1 MKKNNLLSL
10 FLGLLF
16 MGISGIVSAQTA
28 RMQII
33 HNSADA
39 AVEEVDIYVNGEL
52 FLSDFAFRTATP
64 FVDVPAGVDLDII
77 VAPAGAGIA
86 NGVGPVTVNLENGGT
101 YIAIANG
108 IVSTS
113 GYDPAPGFSL
123 NVFPMG
129 RETAASATNTDVLVF
144 HGSTDA
150 PTVSVWETGVGAGQI
165 ISDFNYGDF
174 AGYLELGTADYILE
188 VRTADGETTV
198 VAYSAPLSTLGL
210 DGAALTVV
218 ASGFLNPANNS
229 NGEAFG
235 LFVALPAG
243 GDLIALPVYVET
255 FEVTFN
261 VDMTYADDFDPAM
274 DVVYITGSIF
284 GWAEP
289 GTQPE
294 NQTMA
299 RVGDSMVWTKTVEL
313 EAGTY
318 AYKYF
323 LNAGWDGGEWQ
334 GGDDRSVTV
343 EGDMVINDWFGYR
356 TDPTSVNDL
365 RPQAQLNLYPNPAR
379 QMLNI
384 VSDQEI
390 REVRMLDMLGKV
402 VYVADVKNERY
413 VMNVN
418 GFKNGI
424 YFMQVL
430 TQGGV
435 TTQRVQ
441 ISN

>member
-1 MKKNNLLSL
+1 M
-10 FLGLLF
+10 
-16 MGISGIVSAQTA
+16 
-28 RMQII
+28 
-33 HNSADA
+33 
-39 AVEEVDIYVNGEL
+39 
-52 FLSDFAFRTATP
+52 
-64 FVDVPAGVDLDII
+64 
-77 VAPAGAGIA
+77 
-86 NGVGPVTVNLENGGT
+86 
-101 YIAIANG
+101 
-108 IVSTS
+108 
-113 GYDPAPGFSL
+113 
-123 NVFPMG
+123 
-129 RETAASATNTDVLVF
+129 
-144 HGSTDA
+144 
-150 PTVSVWETGVGAGQI
+150 
-165 ISDFNYGDF
+165 
-174 AGYLELGTADYILE
+174 
-188 VRTADGETTV
+188 
-198 VAYSAPLSTLGL
+198 
-210 DGAALTVV
+210 V
-218 ASGFLNPANNS
+218 ASGFLSPENNS
-229 NGEAFG
+229 NGEGFG
-235 LFVALPAG
+235 LFVALAAG

-261 VDMTYADDFDPAM
+261 VDMTYAEDFDPAA

-334 GGDDRSVTV
+334 GGDDRSVIV
-343 EGDMVINDWFGYR
+343 EDDMEINDWFGFR
-356 TDPTSVNDL
+356 SDPTSVNDL

-390 REVRMLDMLGKV
+390 LEVRMLDMLGKV